1 MARLTKTV
9 NLQRKQRILLAEQGA
24 GGKRVGTETQLSH
37 LESSGPCADGS
48 KGHINLGP
56 LESAPGEKRE
66 RKTLPTDQQEGL
78 LPPEVLSTQG
88 EKNSLR
94 RYQIIKCALHRA

>member
-1 MARLTKTV
+1 M
-9 NLQRKQRILLAEQGA
+9 
-24 GGKRVGTETQLSH
+24 GTETWLSH

-56 LESAPGEKRE
+56 LKSAPGEKRE
-66 RKTLPTDQQEGL
+66 REKLPTDQREGL
-78 LPPEVLSTQG
+78 LLPETLSTQG

-94 RYQIIKCALHRA
+94 RDQIIRCALHRA